1 MANNQDKGG
10 DQTRRADT
18 NMGNAGQQGGH
29 GSPGDITGG
38 QKGGQQGGQRPDE
51 KTDKDWAQSQDTG
64 RQGGQSVEQPEDK
77 DNLSDAGKV
86 GGQQRD
92 RDQNMNE
99 ER

>member
-10 DQTRRADT
+10 DQTRST
-18 NMGNAGQQGGH
+18 GTNAGQQGGQ
-29 GSPGDITGG
+29 GSAGDMTDR
-38 QKGGQQGGQRPDE
+38 QKGGQRPED

-64 RQGGQSVEQPEDK
+64 RQGGQSVEQPDERE
-77 DNLSDAGKV
+77 NLSDTGKA

-92 RDQNMNE
+92 KGPGIDK

>member
-10 DQTRRADT
+10 DRNADN

-29 GSPGDITGG
+29 GSAGDMTDRH
-38 QKGGQQGGQRPDE
+38 KGGQQGGQRPED

-64 RQGGQSVEQPEDK
+64 RQGGQSVEQPDDRE
-77 DNLSDAGKV
+77 NLTDPGKV

-92 RDQNMNE
+92 QDQGMDK